1 MDSCNTTRFHR
12 IVADGKSAR
21 NRLDPVAAAEAGHKG
36 LRDRSILEIECHRVV
51 DHTRRPGGGLRPAF
65 GAASLVE
72 QACII
77 SSWRPSPSGGTAIRT
92 CAGYRRSASRRAR
105 NCVRIMRKL
114 HVLDSFWT
122 IQPRRTACREARP
135 RLAARP

>member
-72 QACII
+72 PGVHNIELATQPFRRHRYPHVRRI
-77 SSWRPSPSGGTAIRT
+77 SPLCLAPGPQL
-92 CAGYRRSASRRAR
+92 RSDHAQTSR
-105 NCVRIMRKL
+105 
-114 HVLDSFWT
+114 S
-122 IQPRRTACREARP
+122 
-135 RLAARP
+135 